1 MIYKKAKIYS
11 DGNAYIAIPRNTNP
25 LTRRRAPR
33 EDDVVYVAK
42 EICVDDNGVIVE
54 LPKGSNL
61 NKNEN
66 NDKISTSIAY
76 EAKSSLK
83 IVKIEVPVPR
93 KKIFENLNNE
103 CDGFLFRERREY
115 VLERMKGYFDSY
127 DQAIAYV
134 DEMYSKARRN
144 LIYRRKR
151 MVRKAYLHGSW
162 NYFCTFTYDDDI
174 VSGEESFKKKLSDFL
189 KHNVNRKGWKYIGVW
204 ERGSINDRLH
214 FHGIFDIPEGAL
226 PGDIEEVEDYDYK
239 THRKRITHSCI
250 PVRNKLGRNDFENIN
265 ENDLSRSLGYLMK
278 YLEKSGEKILYSR
291 GLPEYRICDIQ
302 DEDVLAPMNKYEDKL
317 LLFDDFVLINN
328 GNIIGPCTLNN
339 LRLLP
344 SSVD

>member
-1 MIYKKAKIYS
+1 MYKKAKIYS
-11 DGNAYIAIPRNTNP
+11 DGNAYIAIPRITNP

-42 EICVDDNGVIVE
+42 EICVDDNGMIVE
-54 LPKGSNL
+54 RPKGSIL
-61 NKNEN
+61 NENEN
-66 NDKISTSIAY
+66 NDKTSTSIAC
-76 EAKSSLK
+76 EAISSVK

-93 KKIFENLNNE
+93 KKLFEKFNNE

-115 VLERMKGYFDSY
+115 VLERIKQYFDSLSE
-127 DQAIAYV
+127 ATAYV
-134 DEMYSKARRN
+134 DEMYAKARRN

-162 NYFCTFTYDDDI
+162 NYFCTFTYNDELHDEN
-174 VSGEESFKKKLSDFL
+174 SFKESFSNFL
-189 KHNVNRKGWKYIGVW
+189 KNNAYRKLWKYIGVW
-204 ERGSINDRLH
+204 ERGSKSDRLH
-214 FHGIFDIPEGAL
+214 FHGIFDIPDGAL
-226 PGDIEEVEDYDYK
+226 PGPIEEIEDYDYK
-239 THRKRITHSCI
+239 THKKRITHSCV
-250 PVRNKLGRNDFENIN
+250 PVIDKFGRNDFENIN
-265 ENDLSRSLGYLMK
+265 KNDLSRTLGYLMK
-278 YLEKSGEKILYSR
+278 YLEKSGEKIIYSR
-291 GLPEYRICDIQ
+291 GLPEYRISDIK